1 MKILIKLSFIILLNI
16 SDFKLSA
23 CTIFCASSIEKKLM
37 AGNEDWQDPFSKI
50 WVHEKSK
57 DKFGIYTWDI
67 LIIKFN
73 SASMNMV

>member
-1 MKILIKLSFIILLNI
+1 
-16 SDFKLSA
+16 
-23 CTIFCASSIEKKLM
+23 M